1 MYECRCPH
9 DGRKLLEMARPPL
22 SRLGVKIRCPCG
34 GKEATG
40 RVVIDAPSGIILAVA
55 VCACGRKTVRP
66 VGDLV
71 AVRCRTC
78 KKIITF

>member
-22 SRLGVKIRCPCG
+22 ARLGFNIRCPCG
-34 GKEATG
+34 ERA
-40 RVVIDAPSGIILAVA
+40 RARIVIGDPSGIILAVA
-55 VCACGRKTVRP
+55 TCACGHEHIRTV
-66 VGDLV
+66 GGLV

>member
-22 SRLGVKIRCPCG
+22 SRLGVNIRCPCG
-34 GKEATG
+34 EKAPG

-55 VCACGRKTVRP
+55 VYACGRKAVRP

>member
-9 DGRKLLEMARPPL
+9 DGHKLLEMARPPL

-34 GKEATG
+34 EKANG
-40 RVVIDAPSGIILAVA
+40 RVFSDGHSGIILAVA

>member
-22 SRLGVKIRCPCG
+22 PRLGVHIRCPCG
-34 GKEATG
+34 NKTPARIAVGE
-40 RVVIDAPSGIILAVA
+40 PSGIILAVA
-55 VCACGRKTVRP
+55 ACECGRKTVRP

>member
-34 GKEATG
+34 EKTPGD
-40 RVVIDAPSGIILAVA
+40 VVIDAPSGIILAVA
-55 VCACGRKTVRP
+55 VCACGRNVVRP

>member
-22 SRLGVKIRCPCG
+22 SRLGVNIRCPCG
-34 GKEATG
+34 DKAPG
-40 RVVIDAPSGIILAVA
+40 RIVIDDASGIILAVA
-55 VCACGRKTVRP
+55 ACGCGRKTVSV